1 MSFLVVWFYII
12 YIYIVE
18 NHISRAFTTL
28 ERSFPD
34 KLEEPSVCWLCN
46 EHSWRAFFRGRDRKI
61 AMFVR
66 RRRGKFGKA
75 VKHLWS
81 VIFALTLHFLF
92 FFRIYPK
99 DTRMNRYIRWNNSFP
114 YRIKYYIMGGG
125 ERSTVIPWK
134 CFNLHY
140 WFPYAHTC
148 ARDIS
153 IGIFDRLR
161 QTSIRWNIVNWE
173 CRVYGMN

>member
-1 MSFLVVWFYII
+1 MKNVLREKLPGSLLENIRSHLRKEKNCSQLRAYHCKSWVCI
-12 YIYIVE
+12 YIYLFIYIYIHIVE

-114 YRIKYYIMGGG
+114 YRIKYYIMGGRG
-125 ERSTVIPWK
+125 T
-134 CFNLHY
+134 
-140 WFPYAHTC
+140 
-148 ARDIS
+148 
-153 IGIFDRLR
+153 
-161 QTSIRWNIVNWE
+161 
-173 CRVYGMN
+173 